1 MELPFMSLSLSF
13 VGARKPKSLLVSS
26 SPNLDHSFSVDFDLH
41 LRWRQDCYYK
51 GDPISITPSSL
62 SGFKADYVLF
72 HRRTSK
78 EEGKIEKDIEREEF
92 KDEFKDDFSLDPV
105 LNTVASTSLL
115 RGSMR
120 QHGFTQLYIRVRS
133 SQAAQQSFID
143 LLNNQQQN
151 TQPSIQLSAS
161 NISVFCTQW
170 TEDAHLEAHTV
181 EDRKEIRKWT
191 PTEDVVL
198 ISAWLNTSKDPV
210 VGNEQKAIAFW
221 KRIASYVAASPK
233 LAGLQKREASH
244 CKQRWGKINE
254 GISKF
259 VGCYDAATKEKSSGQ
274 NETDVMKMAHEIFFN
289 DYKVKFTLEHAW
301 LELHH
306 DQKWCGASTTKDK
319 VQSRRRKL
327 DDQSAQSSTYVPGEE
342 DQSAKPV
349 GVKATKAEAKSSV
362 SKPILE
368 EERRE
373 FQSMWEIR
381 QKDFPL
387 KEKLNKQKLL
397 DSLIA
402 KTEPLSELELALKN
416 KLISVWKRVVLVCGG
431 LMATYPSQIFRLR
444 FRMNKSLFMRI
455 VDQLS
460 AEISYFQQRR
470 DATGRFSHSL
480 LQKATAAIHMMAYG
494 CPTDA
499 VDEYLRLGETTALL
513 CLEHFVE
520 GIINLFGYEY
530 LRRPHQKIF
539 NDYSILE
546 RYADFWG

>member
-1 MELPFMSLSLSF
+1 MVSLNYTFGL
-13 VGARKPKSLLVSS
+13 GPLK
-26 SPNLDHSFSVDFDLH
+26 
-41 LRWRQDCYYK
+41 
-51 GDPISITPSSL
+51 
-62 SGFKADYVLF
+62 
-72 HRRTSK
+72 
-78 EEGKIEKDIEREEF
+78 
-92 KDEFKDDFSLDPV
+92 
-105 LNTVASTSLL
+105 
-115 RGSMR
+115 
-120 QHGFTQLYIRVRS
+120 
-133 SQAAQQSFID
+133 
-143 LLNNQQQN
+143 LLNKGSRLRPCRVKWEDNNHITDNNQTGRQQGG
-151 TQPSIQLSAS
+151 
-161 NISVFCTQW
+161 
-170 TEDAHLEAHTV
+170 DAHLEAHTV

-416 KLISVWKRVVLVCGG
+416 KLISVLV
-431 LMATYPSQIFRLR
+431 
-444 FRMNKSLFMRI
+444 
-455 VDQLS
+455 
-460 AEISYFQQRR
+460 
-470 DATGRFSHSL
+470 
-480 LQKATAAIHMMAYG
+480 YG
-494 CPTDA
+494 CLMLMLCVSLNA
-499 VDEYLRLGETTALL
+499 FGQCLMFNAYALCFSSL
-513 CLEHFVE
+513 
-520 GIINLFGYEY
+520 
-530 LRRPHQKIF
+530 
-539 NDYSILE
+539 
-546 RYADFWG
+546 